1 MFLIDFVIKS
11 KKCSIFVQKIF
22 DNVLFLFYCF
32 FIIKIGGIK
41 MNKTISFE
49 DVLIFFTAIAA
60 VLSLFMMIVV
70 ICLSGTKYLA
80 FIFFNIMLV
89 VGAWILDYK
98 GINPKSML
106 KFCLHR

>member
-1 MFLIDFVIKS
+1 M
-11 KKCSIFVQKIF
+11 
-22 DNVLFLFYCF
+22 
-32 FIIKIGGIK
+32 GGIK